1 LKPFFERVLLDRRSQ
16 LGACNDT
23 DVLPL
28 VVDLDD
34 TLLRT
39 DTLYEVFAAVL
50 FKKPLSAAR
59 ALVELRKGRSAFKS
73 AICVEGILEVQSL
86 PVNQDVVE
94 YLQEQKSRG
103 REIHLVSA
111 AAQTI
116 VDAVAERF
124 ELFESATGSSD
135 ARNLKG
141 PVKAAYLRGLFPQG
155 FAYAGDS
162 RADLAVWRE
171 AGAAVLVGTS
181 NAVSRKAERYT
192 KIEARF
198 DGILASAKDWRK
210 LFRLHQ
216 WSKNALIFVALFLGH
231 AYSDPSAWLSVI
243 AGFVFFSIA
252 ASGTYV
258 LNDLADLSSDR
269 RHATKRERPMAA
281 GRIPLR
287 LGMTAAVVTIG
298 FGLMGML
305 AVGPTAFLLTVSYL
319 AITLSYSFRFK
330 TAAMLDVLILA
341 SLYTIRIILG
351 AELANV
357 ALSDWLLVFSMFFF
371 LSLSMAK
378 RYVEVVKA
386 GSDAKIRGRGYSG
399 ADAVL
404 LLNFG
409 IATCSCAVFTICMY
423 LLEAAFPSNAY
434 STPQLLW
441 IAVLSIALWSMRIWL
456 LAVRGELDDDP
467 VAFAIKDRK
476 SLFLG
481 ATAAIGV
488 GGAILI

>member
-1 LKPFFERVLLDRRSQ
+1 MIGRLL
-16 LGACNDT
+16 LGKESHFGAYSDI
-23 DVLPL
+23 DGLPL

-39 DTLYEVFAAVL
+39 DTLYESFAAVL

-59 ALVELRKGRSAFKS
+59 ALVELRRGRPAFKS
-73 AICVEGILEVQSL
+73 ALCAEGLLDVQSL
-86 PVNQDVVE
+86 PINEELVE
-94 YLQEQKSRG
+94 YLERQKSGG

-116 VDAVAERF
+116 VDAVADRF
-124 ELFESATGSSD
+124 DLFDSSPGSSY

-141 PVKAAYLRGLFPQG
+141 SVKAAYLQSLFPQG
-155 FAYAGDS
+155 FVYAGDS

-181 NAVSRKAERYT
+181 NAVSRKAEGYT

-198 DGILASAKDWRK
+198 DGISASTKDWRQ

-231 AYSDPSAWLSVI
+231 AYGDPSAWLSVI
-243 AGFVFFSIA
+243 AGFVFFSIT

-287 LGMTAAVVTIG
+287 LGMTAAFATIG
-298 FGLMGML
+298 FGLIGML
-305 AVGPTAFLLTVSYL
+305 ALGAIPFLLTLFYL

-351 AELANV
+351 AELADV
-357 ALSDWLLVFSMFFF
+357 VLSDWLLVFSMFFF

-386 GSDAKIRGRGYSG
+386 ASETKIRGRGYSG

-409 IATCSCAVFTICMY
+409 IATCSCAVFTVCMY

-441 IAVLSIALWSMRIWL
+441 VAVLSIALWSMRIWL
-456 LAVRGELDDDP
+456 LAARGELDDDP
-467 VAFAIKDRK
+467 VAFAVKDRK

-481 ATAAIGV
+481 IIAALGV
-488 GGAILI
+488 GGAILF

>member
-1 LKPFFERVLLDRRSQ
+1 MSTLIQIDGSEDAKL
-16 LGACNDT
+16 
-23 DVLPL
+23 LPL

-34 TLLRT
+34 TLLCA
-39 DTLYEVFAAVL
+39 DTLYETFALAVFKRPILAVRGL
-50 FKKPLSAAR
+50 M
-59 ALVELRKGRSAFKS
+59 ELRKGRAAFKC
-73 AICVEGILEVQSL
+73 ALGAEGMLDVHSL
-86 PVNQDVVE
+86 PANKSLVD
-94 YLQEQKSRG
+94 YLQQERSAG
-103 REIHLVSA
+103 RELHLVSA
-111 AAQTI
+111 AAQSV
-116 VDAVAERF
+116 VDAVSDRF
-124 ELFESATGSSD
+124 GFFDSATGSD
-135 ARNLKG
+135 GARNLKG
-141 PVKAAYLRGLFPQG
+141 KVKAAYLKERFAYG

-162 RADLAVWRE
+162 RADLAVWKE
-171 AGAAVLVGTS
+171 AGAAILVGTS
-181 NAVSRKAERYT
+181 DAVSRKAERYT

-198 DGILASAKDWRK
+198 DGISASANDWRK
-210 LFRLHQ
+210 LLRLHQ
-216 WSKNALIFVALFLGH
+216 WSKNALIFIALFLGH
-231 AYSDPSAWLSVI
+231 AYINVSAWLSVI
-243 AGFVFFSIA
+243 AGFLFFSVA

-281 GRIPLR
+281 GRISIR
-287 LGMTAAVVTIG
+287 SGMIAAVGLIG
-298 FGLMGML
+298 VGIGGML
-305 AVGPTAFLLTVSYL
+305 ALGVSAFLLTVAYL
-319 AITLSYSFRFK
+319 VITLSYSLRFK

-351 AELANV
+351 AELAKV

-386 GSDAKIRGRGYSG
+386 GSETKIRGRGYSG

-409 IATCSCAVFTICMY
+409 IATCSCAVFTVCMY

-456 LAVRGELDDDP
+456 LAFRGELDDDP
-467 VAFAIKDRK
+467 VAFAVKDRK

-481 ATAAIGV
+481 GIAAIGV
-488 GGAILI
+488 GGAILV

>member
-1 LKPFFERVLLDRRSQ
+1 MSTSFLIEASGDADL
-16 LGACNDT
+16 
-23 DVLPL
+23 LPL

-34 TLLRT
+34 TLLLT
-39 DTLYEVFAAVL
+39 DTLYEIFAVAVF
-50 FKKPLSAAR
+50 KQPLSAAR
-59 ALVELRKGRSAFKS
+59 GLIELRKGRAAFKRALDS
-73 AICVEGILEVQSL
+73 EVMLDVHSLPSNQSL
-86 PVNQDVVE
+86 VE
-94 YLQEQKSRG
+94 YLQKARSEG
-103 REIHLVSA
+103 RELHLVSA
-111 AAQTI
+111 ATQG
-116 VDAVAERF
+116 VVNSVADRF
-124 ELFESATGSSD
+124 GFFESATGSD
-135 ARNLKG
+135 GARNLKG
-141 PVKAAYLRGLFPQG
+141 RVKAAYLRERFPHG

-162 RADLAVWRE
+162 HADLAVWKE
-171 AGAAVLVGTS
+171 ASAAVLVGATD
-181 NAVSRKAERYT
+181 AVSRKAEHYT

-198 DGILASAKDWRK
+198 DRKAASAKDWRK

-216 WSKNALIFVALFLGH
+216 WSKNALIFAALFLGH
-231 AYSDPSAWLSVI
+231 AYNEFSAWLAVI
-243 AGFVFFSIA
+243 AGFLSFSIA

-269 RHATKRERPMAA
+269 RHATKRQRPMAA
-281 GRIPLR
+281 GRIPIR
-287 LGMTAAVVTIG
+287 SGIIAAVGMIG
-298 FGLMGML
+298 VGLIGML
-305 AVGPTAFLLTVSYL
+305 ALGLSEFLLTVAYL

-330 TAAMLDVLILA
+330 MAAMLDVIILA

-386 GSDAKIRGRGYSG
+386 GSDARIRGRGYSG

-409 IATCSCAVFTICMY
+409 IATCSCAVFTVCMY

-434 STPQLLW
+434 SMPQLLW

-456 LAVRGELDDDP
+456 LAFRGELDDDP
-467 VAFAIKDRK
+467 VAFAVKDRK

-481 ATAAIGV
+481 AIAAAGV